1 MIAFGYLGCM
11 NTPIHRATLIFTLL
25 FALAANA
32 HAKVYRVYYLGGQS
46 NMDGYGLTEQLTEEQ
61 QAPVEG
67 GMIYRGTIQ
76 RAGDE
81 PKGLGAW
88 ATLEPGFG
96 VGYSS
101 DGFTNRF
108 GNRFGPE
115 LRFGAQMQ
123 KLHPDANI
131 AIIKYSCG
139 GSSLMLETGG
149 ATWDVDDRRRKNGRV
164 GINQFDHA
172 LKTIDEAMRVRD
184 IDGDGEEDTLIPCG
198 IVWMQGESDGTNE
211 QAAEAY
217 EQNLTELMDLLRAAL
232 RVDELPVVIGQIS
245 DSGLKGGGEPVWR
258 WGETIR
264 AAQLAFC
271 KMDPAAILVTG
282 TEKFSYSDR
291 AHYDTAGYLDL
302 GKRFA
307 EAMHALEESME

>member
-1 MIAFGYLGCM
+1 M
-11 NTPIHRATLIFTLL
+11 NTPMHRVALILTLL
-25 FALAANA
+25 IAAASNA

-67 GMIYRGTIQ
+67 CMIYRGTIQ
-76 RAGDE
+76 RFGDE

-123 KLHPDANI
+123 ELRPGEHI

-139 GSSLMLETGG
+139 GSSLSVQTGG
-149 ATWDVDDRRRKNGRV
+149 ATWDVDDRRRKNEHV

-184 IDGDGEEDTLIPCG
+184 IDGDGEEDTLIPAG

-211 QAAEAY
+211 AAAEAY

-232 RVDELPVVIGQIS
+232 RVDDLPVVIGRIS
-245 DSGLKGGGEPVWR
+245 DSGVTGGGEPVWK

-264 AAQLAFC
+264 AAQLAYC
-271 KMDPAAILVTG
+271 KKDPSAILVSATDRYD
-282 TEKFSYSDR
+282 YSDPY
-291 AHYDTAGYLDL
+291 HYDTAGYLDL